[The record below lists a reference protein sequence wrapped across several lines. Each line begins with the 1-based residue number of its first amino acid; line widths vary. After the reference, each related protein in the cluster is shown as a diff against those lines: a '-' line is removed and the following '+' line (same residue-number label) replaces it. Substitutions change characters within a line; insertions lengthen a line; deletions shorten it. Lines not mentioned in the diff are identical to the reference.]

1 MNSRYSYEELFDLI
15 RKQMEKEKRE
25 KEARGIV
32 EPQPTTMDR
41 FLNEGLRAINN
52 PTTQNLTNAMNV
64 LINPAETTKIEP
76 ENRLN
81 YIYRSS

>member
-1 MNSRYSYEELFDLI
+1 MVSRYSYEELFNLI
-15 RKQMEKEKRE
+15 NKQMEKEKRE
-25 KEARGIV
+25 RQMKGIV
-32 EPQPTTMDR
+32 EPQPTSMDR

-64 LINPAETTKIEP
+64 LINPTETTEIEP

>member
-1 MNSRYSYEELFDLI
+1 MVSRYSYEELFDLI
-15 RKQMEKEKRE
+15 NKQKEMEKRD

-41 FLNEGLRAINN
+41 FLNEGLRTLNN
-52 PTTQNLTNAMNV
+52 PTTQNLTNTMNI
-64 LINPAETTKIEP
+64 LINPEEKNKIEP
-76 ENRLN
+76 DNRLN